1 MIGWLQERV
10 YAFRGRGAHA
20 PTVPPMDGALRP
32 NTLLQDARVV
42 ARITAPDNLTQH
54 GGRVLFSSGNGVQSI
69 DPNIGLVKGVRSFDA
84 PVTAMASLSG
94 VLAIALQSGK
104 LILSQQGGA
113 ERVIDGIGGK
123 GQGITA
129 LSPGAGNSLLVCV
142 GSAVNG
148 PEAWKH
154 DLMQFG
160 RSGSVWSVS
169 LADGKAAQLA
179 GELSW
184 PGGVIAAGQGV
195 VVAESWRH
203 RLVAFEGKA
212 LRLIVTDLPG
222 YPSRIIAS
230 PQGGFWLAVFAPRN
244 QLIELVLR
252 EKPYRERM
260 MREVDPAFWVAPSLS
275 PARSFYEPMQG
286 GAIRTHGIVK
296 PWAPTRSY
304 GLLVRLDAAFQPIAS
319 YHSRA
324 DGAFHGVTSAIEL
337 DGQVLVTS
345 KGGDAIMSLSLDAG
359 ALS

>member
-1 MIGWLQERV
+1 MIGWLQQRV
-10 YAFRGRGAHA
+10 DAFRGRGAHA

-42 ARITAPDNLTQH
+42 ARITAPDNLLQH
-54 GGRVLFSSGNGVQSI
+54 GGRVLFSSGNAVNSV
-69 DPNIGLVKGVRSFDA
+69 DPVSGLVEAVRSFDA
-84 PVTAMASLSG
+84 PITAMTSQSG
-94 VLAIALQSGK
+94 VLAVALQGGR
-104 LILSQQGGA
+104 LILSQAGSA
-113 ERVIDGIGGK
+113 ERVIDGIAGK

-129 LSPGAGNSLLVCV
+129 LSSGAGNSLLVCL
-142 GSAVNG
+142 GSWVNG

-154 DLMQFG
+154 DLLQSG
-160 RSGSVWSVS
+160 RSGSLWSVA
-169 LADGKAAQLA
+169 LPDGKVTQLA
-179 GELSW
+179 GGLGW
-184 PGGVIAAGQGV
+184 PAGVIATGTGV

-203 RLVAFEGKA
+203 RLVALEGKTERP
-212 LRLIVTDLPG
+212 LVTDLPG

-230 PQGGFWLAVFAPRN
+230 PRGGFWLAVFAPRN
-244 QLIELVLR
+244 QLTELVLR

-275 PARSFYEPMQG
+275 PAGSFYEPMQG

-324 DGAFHGVTSAIEL
+324 DGSFHGVTSAVEL
-337 DGQVLVTS
+337 KDQVLVAS
-345 KGGDAIMSLSLDAG
+345 CGGNAILSLGLDAG
-359 ALS
+359 GLA